1 MEEDREE
8 EKQKKK
14 QKSIFKTI
22 QIQKVKSN
30 IYLYLLKK
38 IMRMKIGRD
47 ALVKK
52 FQQKMRAGLMEDYPD
67 YLNEVNEKRYQ
78 FFSAMLESV
87 KRNVDKNNINPGVTD
102 RIIDTLVRYS
112 FASRKEVNLRS
123 EPFRER
129 YNMEPPSFVTIS
141 PTQKCNLKC
150 EGCYA
155 SSTGN
160 ESCPTLSFE
169 IVEKMCD
176 EVYNEWG
183 NRFMVFSGGEPLLFS
198 NNGKSLFDIWEKYPD
213 MFFLFY
219 TNSTLINEE
228 RARKMAELG
237 NITPAISIEGFEKE
251 TDRRRG
257 KGTFQKILKAFENL
271 RKVGLPFGVSVTA
284 TQKNIN
290 ILFDDKFYD
299 FVFQE
304 QGASYMWMFQLMPI
318 GQAKNTKKMMITPEQ
333 RVQLYRKWDY
343 LLKEKK
349 YCIADFWNSSAL
361 SNGCIAYGR
370 SSGYLYIDWNGNI
383 MPCVFVPY
391 YQDNIKDLYNKGK
404 KLADALFSS
413 MFVNGRKWQ
422 DKYGRTHPKTAE
434 NGLMPCSIRDH
445 FHNFKQNIFQGKGE
459 DEIAEQAIHSEEY
472 EKTLEEFDE
481 ELETLTRP
489 IWKKEYLEKG

>member
-1 MEEDREE
+1 MEEDSGE

-14 QKSIFKTI
+14 QNSILKTI
-22 QIQKVKSN
+22 QVHKVKSN
-30 IYLYLLKK
+30 IYIYLLKK
-38 IMRMKIGRD
+38 IMRSQMGRD
-47 ALVKK
+47 VLIKK
-52 FQQKMRAGLMEDYPD
+52 FLARMHVGLKEDYPD

-87 KRNVDKNNINPGVTD
+87 KRNVDKGYINPDITD

-112 FASRKEVNLRS
+112 FASRSDLNMRAQ
-123 EPFRER
+123 PFREK

-141 PTQKCNLKC
+141 PTQKCNLRC

-155 SSTGN
+155 SSTKK

-169 IVEKMCD
+169 TVEKMVN
-176 EVYNEWG
+176 EVYKEWG
-183 NRFMVFSGGEPLLFS
+183 NRFMVFSGGEPLMY
-198 NNGKSLFDIWEKYPD
+198 NEDGKNLFDIWKKYHD

-219 TNSTLINEE
+219 TNGTLITEE
-228 RARKMAELG
+228 TARKMAELG

-251 TDRRRG
+251 TDERRG
-257 KGTFQKILKAFENL
+257 RGTFQKILKAFENL
-271 RKVGLPFGVSVTA
+271 RKAGLPFGVSVTG
-284 TQKNIN
+284 TQKNID
-290 ILFDDKFYD
+290 LLLDDSFYD
-299 FVFQE
+299 FIFQE

-318 GQAKNTKKMMITPEQ
+318 GQAKNAKEMMITPEQ
-333 RVQLYRKWDY
+333 RVRLYRKWEY

-391 YQDNIKDLYNKGK
+391 YQDNIKDLYSKGK
-404 KLADALFSS
+404 KLAHALFSP

-422 DKYGRTHPKTAE
+422 DEYGRTHPKTMR

-472 EKTLEEFDE
+472 EKNLKEFDE
-481 ELETLTRP
+481 KLEKLTAP
-489 IWKKEYLEKG
+489 IWKEEYLDKG